1 MRAIDIKERLVSEL
15 SQCDKVKGIGQTG
28 DINAELIPG
37 QSDIDMFVLCTTVPT
52 ENDRKQIYLKYSKEY
67 TECLIN
73 VCNGGI
79 WGYGDILIIDGIDV
93 MFMFFT
99 IEEMNHYLD
108 EVIHG
113 KHLDKEGGFYP
124 TGRLSSIE
132 NINILYESNAVWTT
146 MKEKAKEY
154 PLDLFGKLFNYH
166 IARVLDEEDLGRVML
181 RKEVMFYHQVLEN
194 SIDHLL
200 QALFALNCTYFPSR
214 KRSEQYI
221 NKFEN
226 KPDDCYDRLLQII
239 VNSASSK
246 TIEESVGE
254 LRNITSK
261 IVRIGNMVYKR
272 TRIEGNNIK
281 FS

>member
-1 MRAIDIKERLVSEL
+1 MKVIDIKERLVSEL

-37 QSDIDMFVLCTTVPT
+37 QSDIDMFVLCTTIPT
-52 ENDRKQIYLKYSKEY
+52 EDDRKQIYMKYSKEY
-67 TECLIN
+67 RECLMN

-79 WGYGDILIIDGIDV
+79 WGYGDILIINGIDV

-108 EVIHG
+108 EVLQG
-113 KHLDKEGGFYP
+113 KRLNKEGGFYP

-132 NINILYESNAVWTT
+132 NINILYESNDVWTT
-146 MKEKAKEY
+146 MKEKVKKY

-166 IARVLDEEDLGRVML
+166 IARVLDDEDLGRVIL

-194 SIDHLL
+194 SVDHLL
-200 QALFALNCTYFPSR
+200 QALFALNGTYFPSR
-214 KRSEQYI
+214 KRSELYI

-226 KPDDCYDRLLQII
+226 KPDACYERLLQIF
-239 VNSASSK
+239 VNSVSSK
-246 TIEESVGE
+246 TLEESVKD
-254 LRNITSK
+254 LRNITSET
-261 IVRIGNMVYKR
+261 VQIGNMVYKK
-272 TRIEGNNIK
+272 NK
-281 FS
+281 S